1 MHLNDS
7 KLFIT
12 LIVIY
17 EQLIRF
23 FSLPIREGNA
33 VACFA
38 PPFAAREKVGVAR
51 VGFGT
56 VLVSSERQHNGPFAS
71 LTTHVKFR

>member
-1 MHLNDS
+1 MNDS
-7 KLFIT
+7 NSFIAY
-12 LIVIY
+12 IVVY

-23 FSLPIREGNA
+23 FSLPIRGDNA